1 MTKEHIRDV
10 MLHKR
15 LSIDTKTHQA
25 LSIKAVEH
33 IKKHPIYMQA
43 SSVGIYYPIKGE
55 LDLKALIEDDKEF
68 ALPRVD
74 RDHMVY
80 DVFDKETSLK
90 KSSLNIMESE
100 DRMSLNH
107 PLDLIIVPAL
117 AVDQSNHR
125 VGYGKGYFD
134 RYINDNAH
142 IKTLCVVLDFQ
153 VVDHIDT
160 YASDQKVY
168 DIIVIETEG

>member
-1 MTKEHIRDV
+1 
-10 MLHKR
+10 
-15 LSIDTKTHQA
+15 
-25 LSIKAVEH
+25 
-33 IKKHPIYMQA
+33 MQA

-74 RDHMVY
+74 RNHMVY

-90 KSSLNIMESE
+90 KNSLNIMESE

>member
-1 MTKEHIRDV
+1 
-10 MLHKR
+10 
-15 LSIDTKTHQA
+15 
-25 LSIKAVEH
+25 
-33 IKKHPIYMQA
+33 MQA
-43 SSVGIYYPIKGE
+43 SSVGIYHPIKGE

-74 RDHMVY
+74 RNHMVY
-80 DVFDKETSLK
+80 DVFEKETSLK

-100 DRMSLNH
+100 DRMSLKH

-168 DIIVIETEG
+168 DIIVIETEV